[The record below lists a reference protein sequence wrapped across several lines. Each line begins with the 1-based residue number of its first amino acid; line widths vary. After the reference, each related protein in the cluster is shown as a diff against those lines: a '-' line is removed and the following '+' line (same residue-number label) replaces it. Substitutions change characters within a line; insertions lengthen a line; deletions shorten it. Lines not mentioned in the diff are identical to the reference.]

1 MYEISEN
8 FGAFV
13 AIDDKYSALI
23 PKREMTSK
31 LKVNGKYRLRV
42 THIKEDGKIDLS
54 LHEPSYIQMSIDA
67 DRVMKTI
74 EANGYLDFTDK
85 ASPELIRDRM
95 DMSKN
100 EFKRAVGNL
109 LKMGRIQILDD
120 RIVPKKD

>member
-42 THIKEDGKIDLS
+42 TNIKEDGKIDLS

>member
-1 MYEISEN
+1 M
-8 FGAFV
+8 
-13 AIDDKYSALI
+13 
-23 PKREMTSK
+23 
-31 LKVNGKYRLRV
+31 KV
-42 THIKEDGKIDLS
+42 
-54 LHEPSYIQMSIDA
+54 
-67 DRVMKTI
+67 I
-74 EANGYLDFTDK
+74 EEKGYLDFTDK

>member
-1 MYEISEN
+1 
-8 FGAFV
+8 
-13 AIDDKYSALI
+13 
-23 PKREMTSK
+23 
-31 LKVNGKYRLRV
+31 
-42 THIKEDGKIDLS
+42 
-54 LHEPSYIQMSIDA
+54 MSIDA